1 MASLTL
7 ELVAGLELEVELVDA
22 GGDEDDFVL
31 VELLLP
37 QAAARMAR
45 PRGSERLSLLMKPP

>member
-1 MASLTL
+1 VASLTL
-7 ELVAGLELEVELVDA
+7 ELVAGLELEVVDA
-22 GGDEDDFVL
+22 GADEDDFVL

-45 PRGSERLSLLMKPP
+45 TRGSERLSLLMEPP